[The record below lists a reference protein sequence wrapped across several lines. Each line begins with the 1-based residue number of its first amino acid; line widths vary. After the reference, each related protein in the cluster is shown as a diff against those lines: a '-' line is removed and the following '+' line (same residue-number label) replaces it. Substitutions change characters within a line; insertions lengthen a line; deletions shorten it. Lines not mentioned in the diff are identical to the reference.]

1 MPMRVDQPRCEK
13 HVGQLQNAP
22 CCMLVCLR
30 PRSDQD
36 DASVANTQAMLPE
49 NYARWLD
56 RNEPGRKKEK
66 IQLFEV
72 EF

>member
-1 MPMRVDQPRCEK
+1 
-13 HVGQLQNAP
+13 
-22 CCMLVCLR
+22 MLVCLR
-30 PRSDQD
+30 PRSNQD

-66 IQLFEV
+66 IQLFGV